1 MYPDC
6 WLTTLTIFLCKP
18 GKTAYHVAKSYQPIG
33 LLETL
38 GKYLSTLVA
47 ADLTY
52 LMEKYQLHPPM
63 QFGGRARRCIT
74 DVMHLVTQ
82 KIKDAWRRKKMASI
96 LFLDIQPA
104 FPNTV
109 KERLLHN
116 MKSRRVPSAYVNLFE
131 CMLSNHKTQIRFNDY
146 TSEPININ
154 NGTMQGCPL
163 SMILYTYYNA
173 DLIDLARGKNELST
187 GFVDDCMFVAI
198 GDTLKDMHQTLQ
210 NMMEHSNSGLE
221 WSWSHNSPFEISKLA
236 VMDFPRPNTTNNSPP
251 LLIQSYDHNGSPTT
265 NTVTKVQ
272 VYKYL
277 EVTFDPKLKWGV
289 HIANVIA
296 RSM

>member
-63 QFGGRARRCIT
+63 QFGGQARRCIT

-116 MKSRRVPSAYVNLFE
+116 MKSRQVPSAYVNLFK

-173 DLIDLARGKNELST
+173 DLIDLARGKNKLST

-198 GDTLKDMHQTLQ
+198 GDTLKDMHQ
-210 NMMEHSNSGLE
+210 
-221 WSWSHNSPFEISKLA
+221 ISKLA

-251 LLIQSYDHNGSPTT
+251 LLIQSYDHNRSPTT
-265 NTVTKVQ
+265 NMVTKVQ

>member
-1 MYPDC
+1 
-6 WLTTLTIFLCKP
+6 
-18 GKTAYHVAKSYQPIG
+18 
-33 LLETL
+33 
-38 GKYLSTLVA
+38 
-47 ADLTY
+47 
-52 LMEKYQLHPPM
+52 
-63 QFGGRARRCIT
+63 
-74 DVMHLVTQ
+74 MHLVTQ

-96 LFLDIQPA
+96 LFLDIQAA
-104 FPNTV
+104 FLNTV

-116 MKSRRVPSAYVNLFE
+116 MKSRQVPTAYINLFK
-131 CMLSNHKTQIRFNDY
+131 CMLSNCKTQIRFNDY

-187 GFVDDCMFVAI
+187 GFVDDCAFVAI
-198 GDTLKDMHQTLQ
+198 GDTLKDTHQTLW

-221 WSWSHNSPFEISKLA
+221 WSWSHNLPFKISKLA
-236 VMDFPRPNTTNNSPP
+236 VMDFPRPNTINNSPP
-251 LLIQSYDHNGSPTT
+251 FLIQSYDRNGSPTT
-265 NTVTKVQ
+265 NTVAKVQ

-277 EVTFDPKLKWGV
+277 VVTFNPKLKWGA

-296 RSM
+296 RST